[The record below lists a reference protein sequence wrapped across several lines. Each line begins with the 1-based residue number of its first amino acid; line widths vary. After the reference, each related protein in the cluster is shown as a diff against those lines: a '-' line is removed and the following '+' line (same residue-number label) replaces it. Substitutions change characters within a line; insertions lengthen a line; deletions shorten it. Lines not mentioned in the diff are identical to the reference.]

1 VEPLFDDIE
10 ITAKMNHQLRNVGG
24 LEGFMCTENHH
35 IFFVMKKD
43 IETESASGW
52 ALQEDNKKAAQ
63 VRGRPSCGNTLR

>member
-10 ITAKMNHQLRNVGG
+10 ITANMNHQLRNVGG

-52 ALQEDNKKAAQ
+52 AAT
-63 VRGRPSCGNTLR
+63 GT